1 MRVITNSAKETLT
14 LGRKIGRGLR
24 GGETLGLVG
33 NLGAGKTVFTQ
44 GLAQGL
50 KIVGRLTSPTFVFM
64 RIYKA
69 QPKSKIKT
77 LCHVDAY
84 RIKKAQEILAVGLG
98 EYFNNPDA
106 VAIIEWA
113 DKTKKILPRGA
124 KIISIKHSKQ
134 NPAKRIFYLPKSII
148 A

>member
-1 MRVITNSAKETLT
+1 MRVITNSAKETLA
-14 LGRKIGRGLR
+14 LGKKIGRGLR

-33 NLGAGKTVFTQ
+33 DLGAGKTVFTQ

-50 KIVGRLTSPTFVFM
+50 EIVGRLTSPTFVFIKVY
-64 RIYKA
+64 RA
-69 QPKSKIKT
+69 RAGSKIKT

-84 RIKKAQEILAVGLG
+84 RIKKARELLAIGLG
-98 EYFNNPDA
+98 EYFNNPSA

-124 KIISIKHSKQ
+124 KTISIKHSKQ
-134 NPAKRIFYLPKSII
+134 DPTKRIFYLPKNII
-148 A
+148 V